1 MLTFKCKDMG
11 MEDEFEIKD
20 ENEEEIV
27 QLITLHAQK
36 THGIKKMTP
45 EMLNKI
51 KRAIK
56 DDNNC
61 GATCSDFA

>member
-36 THGIKKMTP
+36 THGIKNVTP

-56 DDNNC
+56 SDDNC
-61 GATCSDFA
+61 GNTCSDFA